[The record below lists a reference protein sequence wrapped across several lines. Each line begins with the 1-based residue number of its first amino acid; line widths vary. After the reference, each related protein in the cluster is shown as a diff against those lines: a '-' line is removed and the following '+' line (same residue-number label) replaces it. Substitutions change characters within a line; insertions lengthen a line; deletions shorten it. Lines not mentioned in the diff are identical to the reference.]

1 MNKLDISDW
10 QEFRISELF
19 ITEPSKNKLQVPTG
33 ASIARKDLVDGDI
46 PRITVTNFNNGIV
59 GYYKNI
65 DSDNYRVFENFISV
79 SFLGTIFYHPYKATL
94 DMKVHCLK
102 LKNKELNNDI
112 ALFLISVIK
121 KHISYFAYNDQLSST
136 VLPQLSI
143 LLPVKDNE
151 PNWLYME
158 NYIKSLYAMEREKI
172 STIAQGAEKQSKK
185 RVDISKWGTFAI
197 SELFSHIQQGKRLKK
212 HDQVEGNIPFV
223 MAGRTNTGVAN
234 YIANPIV
241 MFPKNSITI
250 DIFGNTFYRE
260 YEFSAG
266 DDTGVYWNTKQTYS
280 KNVMLFLV
288 VVIQKAIQ
296 ESFDFSD
303 KLRSSK
309 SLDIAISLPITANNT
324 PNWQYM
330 EDYMSNIFSKM
341 NNNYTKLKVV

>member
-79 SFLGTIFYHPYKATL
+79 SFLGTIFYHPYKASL

-102 LKNKELNNDI
+102 LKNKDLNKDI

-143 LLPVKDNE
+143 LLPVKENE
-151 PNWLYME
+151 PDWVYME
-158 NYIKSLYAMEREKI
+158 NYIKALYSKERESI
-172 STIAQGAEKQSKK
+172 SAVAQRVEKQSKK
-185 RVDISKWGTFAI
+185 KVDISEWGVFAI

-266 DDTGVYWNTKQTYS
+266 DDTGVYWNTTQTYS

-288 VVIQKAIQ
+288 AVIQKAIQ

-309 SLDIAISLPITANNT
+309 SLDIVVSLPITANNS

-330 EDYMSNIFSKM
+330 EDYMSNIFSKTK
-341 NNNYTKLKVV
+341 NNYTKLKVV